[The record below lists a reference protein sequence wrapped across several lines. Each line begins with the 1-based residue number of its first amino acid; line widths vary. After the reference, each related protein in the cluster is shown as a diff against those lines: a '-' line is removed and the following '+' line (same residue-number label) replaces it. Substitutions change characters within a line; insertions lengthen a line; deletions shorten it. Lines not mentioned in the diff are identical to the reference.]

1 MSPIKSAV
9 ALALTG
15 AVATSAFALDASS
28 MLASNTVVLNIGGS
42 TAVDGTLLATET
54 ALETFNPS
62 GMCKAGTIDVYQIG
76 NPSNRLTYCTG
87 STNLPAGLS
96 GVPIAIF
103 KESNVGSFNGPG
115 PLVGIATTV
124 TSNGYQL
131 LFLNAGTPGTSG
143 SSQLTAANC
152 PTVTSSTLG
161 ANFNTFTLH
170 QCNASATNIQVA
182 ANPTAGIADVEAN
195 ILHDPND
202 KPFPTA
208 LLPSLSGQP
217 GLDVVWGVAVTK
229 NLFYAL
235 QAAEHLTDGT
245 RIAACNTANNDSP
258 GCAPSLSKAQVASIL
273 QVNGALVTWN
283 QFTGLNNTTDNN
295 IYICRRD
302 PGSGT
307 EASWEQFFLGARCG
321 GASNPAGSALTPWP
335 EDGQFVFE
343 QGSTGGIRNCLQAF
357 FGGGTITPFNPVHS
371 PVHENGGQ
379 WAIGVMTSEVKSGD
393 LTASGSNL
401 CNDCFRMVA
410 LDGVL
415 PTLDNVVNGYDPF
428 FSTDVFYTTSTG
440 PDAAGSGASA
450 TLFSSL
456 QGRMGHP
463 NFTSITNS
471 AFAGRPWGSG
481 GDLAPAGVYASGSPP
496 TIPATASTVASNPTN
511 AFSKSYTGSVA
522 NCDTPVLQLG
532 TGSTPPP
539 SVLLGNGNINN

>member
-1 MSPIKSAV
+1 MSPIKTAIALAV
-9 ALALTG
+9 A
-15 AVATSAFALDASS
+15 SAAAGSAYALDASS

-54 ALETFNPS
+54 ALETLGP
-62 GMCKAGTIDVYQIG
+62 GGLCKAGTIDVYQIG

-87 STNLPAGLS
+87 STDLPAGLS

-115 PLVGIATTV
+115 PLVGVATTV
-124 TSNGYQL
+124 TGNGFQL

-152 PTVTSSTLG
+152 PTVTSSDLG

-195 ILHDPND
+195 ILHDPNNS
-202 KPFPTA
+202 PFPTG
-208 LLPSLSGQP
+208 LLSKLNGSP

-229 NLFYAL
+229 NLYYAL
-235 QAAEHLTDGT
+235 QTAEHLTDGSVIST
-245 RIAACNTANNDSP
+245 CNTANNDAP
-258 GCAPSLSKAQVASIL
+258 GCAPSLTRSQVASIL
-273 QVNGALVTWN
+273 TNQGSLVTWN
-283 QFTGLNNTTDNN
+283 QFNGLSNSTDNN

-307 EASWEQFFLGARCG
+307 EASWEEYFLDARCG
-321 GASNPAGSALTPWP
+321 GATNPAGSQLIPWP

-357 FGGGTITPFNPVHS
+357 YQGGTITPFTGLPAVNEP
-371 PVHENGGQ
+371 GGQ

-401 CNDCFRMVA
+401 CNDCFRMIA

-415 PTLDNVVNGYDPF
+415 PTLDNVVNGYDQF
-428 FSTDVFYTTSTG
+428 FSTDQFYTTSSG
-440 PDAAGSGASA
+440 PDAAGTGANA
-450 TLFSSL
+450 TLFSTM

-463 NFTSITNS
+463 VFTAITNA

-481 GDLAPAGVYASGSPP
+481 GDLAPASVFAASNPP
-496 TIPATASTVASNPTN
+496 TIPATGTTVASNPTN
-511 AFSKSYTGSVA
+511 AYSKA
-522 NCDTPVLQLG
+522 F
-532 TGSTPPP
+532 TGSTHNCGPAVLQSASGTIALPQT
-539 SVLLGNGNINN
+539 LLGSGNVNHP